1 MKKIISLALVIGLTG
16 CSLFTSKVE
25 ANTNI
30 IGTVESRCSIQTDT
44 TGFYGNP
51 NAYTLNTTATDG
63 GQKPILRLDVSLASA
78 YIAAIS
84 YPTSFSTSPSLSDSV
99 TWTGGVAVVQVSASG
114 MDGYQNAST
123 LTNGGSTR
131 NYNLTTA
138 GSTWFEITSQAV
150 YGGNKAFPS
159 GSYASTVVAEC
170 IAQ

>member
-1 MKKIISLALVIGLTG
+1 MKQIITIALVLGLTG
-16 CSLFTSKVE
+16 CSLFTSKVQ

-30 IGTVESRCSIQTDT
+30 NGSVESRCSINTDT
-44 TGFYGNP
+44 SGFYGNP
-51 NAYTLNTTATDG
+51 NAYTLNTTASDG

-78 YIAAIS
+78 YIAAVS
-84 YPTSFSTSPSLSDSV
+84 FPTSFSVSPSLSDSV

-138 GSTWFEITSQAV
+138 GSTWFEVTSQAV

-159 GSYASTVVAEC
+159 GSYSAIATAEC